1 MNFLSLFLLNGAI
14 LLIFKVRTGT
24 TLPLILRTS
33 DHCNHGFCPVTPKR
47 CKTDPSTFHCPPRYR
62 LNLDICLPTK
72 SLCED
77 AQKHGLYCTTSA
89 TKNLS
94 VGWFQNKRVSW
105 RNTENQIWFD
115 LKLHFPCLSSP
126 QNGEHRSHHNNSPTQ
141 RPISNII
148 TIT

>member
-14 LLIFKVRTGT
+14 LLICKVRTGT

-94 VGWFQNKRVSW
+94 VGWFQNKREC
-105 RNTENQIWFD
+105 RDAAT
-115 LKLHFPCLSSP
+115 LKIKYGLF
-126 QNGEHRSHHNNSPTQ
+126 
-141 RPISNII
+141 
-148 TIT
+148 